1 MENMTMKS
9 KLIALITVLVG
20 CNMDPPIDT
29 SITCEGMQEITGG
42 NLGYGNYPD
51 STASSGPECE
61 CSAEFDT
68 YDLLHITVLEAGGQY
83 VDDGYHMPKSH
94 RVEMSSAKTHSVK
107 KPQEG
112 SGREGWFDWYTDYSG
127 AMPNDARDY
136 SGTWTTWLSVIT
148 SDGTEIEDRETE
160 VPENDRC
167 ADSYNA
173 GFYIE
178 YDGRTK
184 TSGGGTAWSVEEDS
198 DWDGT
203 VTFFT
208 HPEQPLRWDGLLAS
222 FLILQSGKPKINGAE
237 LTKMSVEDPG
247 SAIGIEIDGV
257 YFDLEE
263 RLVLEEAMRFSSS
276 VYVDY
281 GDAKELIP
289 PVLEVSGVV
298 RAGATDAPAEG
309 YVIPSSIIK
318 ALGFTQPLVV
328 EMVDNGMMLTAVGSG
343 MSRGTQLDEKGFFE
357 RLEGPEGFAISG
369 RAEETEDG
377 LLLSELSASLMGV
390 PLPVGDEVTLKSIRK

>member
-1 MENMTMKS
+1 MNS
-9 KLIALITVLVG
+9 KLIALITVTVG
-20 CNMDPPIDT
+20 CYMDPLPPIDT
-29 SITCEGMQEITGG
+29 SISCGGMQETTGG

-68 YDLLHITVLEAGGQY
+68 EDLLHITVLEAGGHY
-83 VDDGYHMPKSH
+83 VDDGYHKPQVH
-94 RVEMSSAKTHSVK
+94 RVQMSSAKTHSAM
-107 KPQEG
+107 KPQDG
-112 SGREGWFDWYTDYSG
+112 SGEGGWFDWHTDYSG
-127 AMPNDARDY
+127 ALDHPPLDY

-167 ADSYNA
+167 ADSYSS
-173 GFYIE
+173 GFYIDF
-178 YDGRTK
+178 DGRTK

-237 LTKMSVEDPG
+237 LTKVSVEDRG

-257 YFDLEE
+257 YHDLEE
-263 RLVLEEAMRFSSS
+263 GLVLEEAMRFSSS
-276 VYVDY
+276 VHVDY
-281 GDAKELIP
+281 GDAKEFIP
-289 PVLEVSGVV
+289 PVLGVSGVV

-343 MSRGTQLDEKGFFE
+343 MSRGTKLDEKGFFE

-377 LLLSELSASLMGV
+377 LLLSELSVSLMGV
-390 PLPVGDEVTLKSIRK
+390 PLPVGDEVTL